1 MLTNRILKGVCK
13 DNLQINVD
21 HTQEKVYKVDLD
33 VMLKNH
39 DYSLSNAQNWKG
51 KVLKERRYIEK
62 SYDYFDPKLEEGAGP
77 FGAKRMEKRIVEL
90 YYEGRIKE
98 MLDKALKKANSYC
111 QSNGSGLEQK
121 HVAVPSKEFSV
132 CLFQDGDCFY
142 VNADP
147 QKREFGYSVEHADG
161 SNEKITDYNQFYQKI
176 YQKLANG
183 ASLFNEKEPEATNS
197 SMDLF

>member
-1 MLTNRILKGVCK
+1 MLTKKILKGVCK

-21 HTQEKVYKVDLD
+21 HTQKKVYKVDLD

-90 YYEGRIKE
+90 YYEGRMKE

-111 QSNGSGLEQK
+111 QSNGSSLEQK
-121 HVAVPSKEFSV
+121 HVDVPSKKISV

-161 SNEKITDYNQFYQKI
+161 SNEKITDYNRFYQKI
-176 YQKLANG
+176 YQKF
-183 ASLFNEKEPEATNS
+183 S
-197 SMDLF
+197 